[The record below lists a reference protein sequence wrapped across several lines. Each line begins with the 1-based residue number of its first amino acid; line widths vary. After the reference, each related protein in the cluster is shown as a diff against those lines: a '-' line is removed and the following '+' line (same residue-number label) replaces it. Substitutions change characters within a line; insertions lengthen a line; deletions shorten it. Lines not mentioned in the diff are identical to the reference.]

1 MNPWE
6 LIYVLAGV
14 GALVG
19 IVGAIVADAFAL
31 QAWYEAEGLEHWIGG
46 GVRPPAIPH
55 SIAAG
60 PRYIV
65 GLAVL
70 VVLWLAAAVLR

>member
-14 GALVG
+14 GAIVG
-19 IVGAIVADAFAL
+19 IVDAIIADAFAL
-31 QAWYEAEGLEHWIGG
+31 QAWYEAEGIKHWIEG
-46 GVRPPAIPH
+46 GVRPPAIPR
-55 SIAAG
+55 SVAAG

-65 GLAVL
+65 GLAIL
-70 VVLWLAAAVLR
+70 VALWLAAAVLR